1 MIFLLILSFISIWI
15 MVGNNEREP
24 NWRLALVQT
33 AIFWGSFLIL
43 GTEILGFFK
52 AINRLSLSLMW
63 LLPILTGTVWIWLWL
78 KQGRVLRLPI
88 VYHRDSW
95 VGFVLDMFVIL
106 ILVITAVVAI
116 VSPPNSH
123 EAMVSRMSRVAH
135 WEQNQ
140 SLAHYPTGIET
151 QNSHSPGA
159 EIIALNLYVLGGN
172 DRAVNMVAWLSFAGS
187 VAAAA
192 SLAEVFGA
200 KQNGQRMAAIF
211 AATLPVAITQ
221 ATSTLNDMTAAFWTV
236 SAVLMLVYYTKK
248 SKRPL
253 NLVLAGLAAALA
265 VVTKPTAFIFLWPFA
280 LYLVVLLRKRLG
292 MVRMLLWALVGFG
305 LLGILNGPHFVRNQG
320 TYGQFY
326 RPVELSEQMNEVRN
340 WRVTVSNIARNAALH
355 ADLPFPRAENWL
367 RGNLEKVHERLG
379 LDISDPR
386 TTLSGDFR
394 IPEVN
399 TSETT
404 SGNPVHAAMI
414 VFGLTAVV
422 GMVLLGKEDPDIL
435 VYSTAIFFS
444 VLMFCYFL
452 KWQPQGGRLQLP
464 FFILFAPIIAVI
476 LDRLEKFELET
487 VLAGLLLAYAMIW
500 LFQTQERPVIPDA
513 GRTYPVSVFGEDRES
528 LYFAANPE
536 DEAIYRAIA
545 GVINDRDINDI
556 GLNLTTSS
564 EEYPFWALLG
574 APDDNLQIEWVDVE
588 TASAKYLSDQFK
600 PQAIICEN
608 CAREDV
614 VRYTENYEVIN
625 FSNFDLFLKDTQ

>member
-556 GLNLTTSS
+556 GVNLTTSS

>member
-1 MIFLLILSFISIWI
+1 MIFLMILSFISIWI

-33 AIFWGSFLIL
+33 AIFWGGFLIL

-63 LLPILTGTVWIWLWL
+63 LLPILTGTGWVWLWL

-187 VAAAA
+187 IAAAA

-221 ATSTLNDMTAAFWTV
+221 ATSTLNDMTAAFWIV

-248 SKRPL
+248 SKRPI

-292 MVRMLLWALVGFG
+292 MARMLMWALVGFA
-305 LLGILNGPHFVRNQG
+305 LLGILNGPQFIRNQG

-379 LDISDPR
+379 LNIADPR
-386 TTLSGDFR
+386 TTLSDDFR

-422 GMVLLGKEDPDIL
+422 GMVLLGKQDPDIL

-513 GRTYPVSVFGEDRES
+513 DRTYPVSVFGEDRES
-528 LYFAANPE
+528 LYFATHPE
-536 DEAIYRAIA
+536 DEAVYRAITGA
-545 GVINDRDINDI
+545 INDRRINAI
-556 GLNLTTSS
+556 GLNLTDTS

-574 APDDNLQIEWVDVE
+574 APDENLHIEWVDVE
-588 TASAKYLSDQFK
+588 TASAKYLSDQFS

-625 FSNFDLFLKDTQ
+625 FSGFDLFLKDTP

>member
-1 MIFLLILSFISIWI
+1 MIFLMIFSFISIWI
-15 MVGNNEREP
+15 MVGNNDREP

-43 GTEILGFFK
+43 GTEILGVFK

-63 LLPILTGTVWIWLWL
+63 LLPILAGTGWIWLWL

-159 EIIALNLYVLGGN
+159 EIIALNLYVLEAS

-221 ATSTLNDMTAAFWTV
+221 ATSTLNDMTAAFWIV

-248 SKRPL
+248 SKRPII
-253 NLVLAGLAAALA
+253 LVLAGLAAALA
-265 VVTKPTAFIFLWPFA
+265 VVTKPIAFIFLWPFA
-280 LYLVVLLRKRLG
+280 LFLVVLLRKRLG
-292 MVRMLLWALVGFG
+292 MIRMLLWALLGFA
-305 LLGILNGPHFVRNQG
+305 LLGVLNGPHFIRNQE

-367 RGNLEKVHERLG
+367 RGNLEKVHKRLG

-414 VFGLTAVV
+414 VFGLTAVA

-452 KWQPQGGRLQLP
+452 KWQPEGGRLQLP

-513 GRTYPVSVFGEDRES
+513 GRTYPVSVFGEDRVS
-528 LYFAANPE
+528 LYFATHPE
-536 DEAIYRAIA
+536 DEAVYRAIA
-545 GVINDRDINDI
+545 AEIGDRDINAI
-556 GLNLTTSS
+556 GLNLTSNS
-564 EEYPFWALLG
+564 EEYPIWALLG

-588 TASAKYLSDQFK
+588 TASAKYLNEQFS

-608 CAREDV
+608 CAPEDV
-614 VRYTENYEVIN
+614 LRYTQNYEVIN
-625 FSNFDLFLKDTQ
+625 FSNFDLFIRETQ

>member
-1 MIFLLILSFISIWI
+1 MIFLMVLSFISIWI

-33 AIFWGSFLIL
+33 AIFWGGFLIL
-43 GTEILGFFK
+43 GTEILGFFN
-52 AINRLSLSLMW
+52 AISRLSFSLMW
-63 LLPILTGTVWIWLWL
+63 LLPILTGTGWAWLWL

-123 EAMVSRMSRVAH
+123 EAMISRMSRVAH

-151 QNSHSPGA
+151 QNSLFPGA
-159 EIIALNLYVLGGN
+159 EIIALNLFVLGGN
-172 DRAVNMVAWLSFAGS
+172 DRTVNMVAWLSFAGS

-211 AATLPVAITQ
+211 AATLPAAITL
-221 ATSTLNDMTAAFWTV
+221 ATSTLNDMTAAFWIV
-236 SAVLMLVYYTKK
+236 SAVLMLLYYTKN
-248 SKRPL
+248 SQRSI
-253 NLVLAGLAAALA
+253 NLVLAGLAAAIA
-265 VVTKPTAFIFLWPFA
+265 VATKPTTFIFLWPFA

-292 MVRMLLWALVGFG
+292 MARMLLWALVGFA
-305 LLGILNGPHFVRNQG
+305 LLGILNGPHFIRNQN

-326 RPVELSEQMNEVRN
+326 RPVELSEQMNDVRN

-367 RGNLEKVHERLG
+367 RGNLEKMHERLG

-386 TTLSGDFR
+386 TTLVSEFR

-414 VFGLTAVV
+414 VFSLTAVV

-435 VYSTAIFFS
+435 VYSIAIFFS

-464 FFILFAPIIAVI
+464 FFILFAPIIAVL

-513 GRTYPVSVFGEDRES
+513 ERTYPVSVFSEDRTS
-528 LYFAANPE
+528 LYFATHPE
-536 DEAIYRAIA
+536 DEAIYRAISD
-545 GVINDRDINDI
+545 VIKDRGMVAI
-556 GLNLTTSS
+556 GLDLAKSS

-574 APDDNLQIEWVDVE
+574 APDDELRIEWVNTE
-588 TASAKYLSDQFK
+588 TASAKYLRDDFS
-600 PQAIICEN
+600 PQAIICES
-608 CAREDV
+608 CARVDV
-614 VRYTENYEVIN
+614 IRYTENYEHLN
-625 FSNFDLFLKDTQ
+625 FSNFDLFLKESK

>member
-1 MIFLLILSFISIWI
+1 MIFLMVLAFISIWI
-15 MVGNNEREP
+15 IVGNNEREP

-33 AIFWGSFLIL
+33 AILWGGFLIL
-43 GTEILGFFK
+43 GTEILGFFS

-63 LLPILTGTVWIWLWL
+63 LLPVLIGIGWVWVWL

-95 VGFVLDMFVIL
+95 VGLVLDLFVIL

-159 EIIALNLYVLGGN
+159 EIIALNLYVLGGS

-221 ATSTLNDMTAAFWTV
+221 ATSTLNDIPAAFWIV
-236 SAVLMLVYYTKK
+236 SAVLMLLYYTKK
-248 SKRPL
+248 SPKPI
-253 NLVLAGLAAALA
+253 NLFLAGLAAALA
-265 VVTKPTAFIFLWPFA
+265 VLTKPTAFIFLWPFA

-305 LLGILNGPHFVRNQG
+305 LLGVLNGPHFIRNQE

-367 RGNLEKVHERLG
+367 RGNLEKMHERLG
-379 LDISDPR
+379 LEISDPR
-386 TTLSGDFR
+386 TTLGSGFR

-414 VFGLTAVV
+414 VFSLTAVV
-422 GMVLLGKEDPDIL
+422 GMVMLGKEDPDIL
-435 VYSTAIFFS
+435 VYIIALFFS

-464 FFILFAPIIAVI
+464 FFILFAPIIAVL
-476 LDRLEKFELET
+476 LDRLEKFEFET
-487 VLAGLLLAYAMIW
+487 ALAGLLLAYAMIW

-513 GRTYPVSVFGEDRES
+513 QRTYPVSVFSEDRES
-528 LYFAANPE
+528 LYFATHPE
-536 DEAIYRAIA
+536 DQPIYSAITDAIKNR
-545 GVINDRDINDI
+545 GIVTV
-556 GLNLTTSS
+556 GLDLTNTS
-564 EEYPFWALLG
+564 EEYPFWALLETQ
-574 APDDNLQIEWVDVE
+574 DDDLQIEWVNTE
-588 TASAKYLSDQFK
+588 TASSKYLRDDFSPD
-600 PQAIICEN
+600 AIICEN

-614 VRYTENYEVIN
+614 LRYTENYERFN
-625 FSNFDLFLKDTQ
+625 YSNFDLFMRDPK